1 MRAGFTKRTE
11 VKFPEILFEVIL
23 SGLYQSLPLSNCL
36 GLRPAYDDFKVH
48 VHGQWSVADARDGRV
63 RYFVPLFFF
72 AHPTATTAPHANGKQ
87 FLAGGCCQTDEKVLQ
102 EILGLGPQIGNW
114 QW

>member
-1 MRAGFTKRTE
+1 MNRESIREYEYMRAGFTKRTE

-48 VHGQWSVADARDGRV
+48 VHGQ
-63 RYFVPLFFF
+63 
-72 AHPTATTAPHANGKQ
+72 
-87 FLAGGCCQTDEKVLQ
+87 
-102 EILGLGPQIGNW
+102 
-114 QW
+114 